1 MKQKYLIFAAA
12 MLAVFG
18 SCGNKNKNVHEQTV
32 RVKVQQIQSEAVNG
46 EQGFS
51 GTIEESNGAFLS
63 FASTGTIKRI
73 YVNAGQ
79 TVLQGQLI
87 AELDPTTM
95 QNAYKIAKTALDQTQ
110 DTYNRMKELHD
121 AGSLPEMQWI
131 QIDNQLKSATAQE
144 AMARK
149 SLSDTKL
156 YAPFSGYIATKD
168 AEIGQ
173 NVSPASPIVKLVN
186 IGSVKVKI
194 AVPENDVQ
202 RIAKGSSMK
211 IIVPALNNREFSGN
225 VTERGVSADPRS
237 RTYEVKATILN
248 PDRQLLPG
256 MICQA
261 FTNYMQGSTGV
272 FVPANL
278 VQLDGDNKTFVW
290 VVNGG
295 KAVKREIIISNE
307 TAQGAK
313 VSGGLSAGDQLIVS
327 GQQKVSNGMKVEI
340 VK

>member
-1 MKQKYLIFAAA
+1 MKAIRTILTMM
-12 MLAVFG
+12 MLVALY
-18 SCGNKNKNVHEQTV
+18 SCGEKRQAVQEQTV
-32 RVKVQQIQSEAVNG
+32 RVKVQQIQTEAVNG

-51 GTIEESNGAFLS
+51 GTIEESSGASLS
-63 FASTGTIKRI
+63 FAVSGTIKKI
-73 YVNAGQ
+73 YVTAGQ
-79 TVLQGQLI
+79 VVGAGQLI
-87 AELDPTTM
+87 AELDPTTL
-95 QNAYKIAKTALDQTQ
+95 NHAYTIAKTSLEQVQ

-121 AGSLPEMQWI
+121 SGSLPEMQWI
-131 QIDNQLKSATAQE
+131 QIENELKSAIASE
-144 AMARK
+144 AMSKK
-149 SLSDTKL
+149 SLNDTKL
-156 YAPFSGYIATKD
+156 YAPFSGFIASKD

-173 NVSPASPIVKLVN
+173 NSAPGMPIVKLVS
-186 IGSVKVKI
+186 IGNVKVKI
-194 AVPENDVQ
+194 SVPEDDVQ

-211 IIVPALNNREFSGN
+211 IIVPALNNREFSGR

-237 RTYEVKATILN
+237 RTYEVKATIQN
-248 PDRQLLPG
+248 SDGQLLPG

-261 FTNYMQGSTGV
+261 FTNYMQGTTGV

-295 KAVKREIIISNE
+295 KAVKREITISSE
-307 TAQGAK
+307 TAQGAQ
-313 VSGGLSAGDQLIVS
+313 VSGGLSAGDQIIVA